1 MKILVTYAGTSG
13 PVLSVAD
20 RITRVMT
27 GLGADVTL
35 LAMSAVTSVKGF
47 SAVIA
52 GSLEQGGR
60 WIPEAMEF
68 VRHNQA
74 ALNKKPFAIF
84 TIVPSLGTD
93 KGAESRMVIM
103 QYTAHVR
110 GMVHTISEGFFGGET
125 VKKSKPQPGE
135 RSKHKLMILFSL
147 LKDGDQRSHSEIEA
161 WAAKLHEKLVQ
172 ASDNS
177 SKRPV
182 HGL

>member
-13 PVLSVAD
+13 SSVSVAE

-110 GMVHTISEGFFGGET
+110 GMVHTVSEGFFGGET
-125 VKKSKPQPGE
+125 LKKTIPQPGE
-135 RSKHKLMILFSL
+135 RSKHKLMILFSVL
-147 LKDGDQRSHSEIEA
+147 RDGDQRSHSEIEA
-161 WAAKLHEKLVQ
+161 WAAKLHEKLTQ
-172 ASDNS
+172 AAKSGVKS
-177 SKRPV
+177 PA